1 MKSIQT
7 YLETKEQ
14 EFANHPFFNVLE
26 QLNSIEEIGYFVPEL
41 TFWAMTFQDIL
52 RINEE
57 RVSDPYLK
65 KVARHHRM
73 EDAGHDRWFMH
84 DKKYMGNLSVD
95 QSCNQD
101 DISWLYSREMRLA
114 RDAAYAILGEV
125 FKASDENLNIVLL
138 LTIESSGHVFFDRVV
153 NQVKK
158 TGEDKNLKYFS
169 SSHLEVELA
178 HALYEDAMEKT
189 LFSRELSVEVR
200 RDAIQLI
207 DRCFDAFSK
216 LFDGLIIACNRRLEL
231 AKQRGLQNAA
241 NTNLEYISNQAV

>member
-1 MKSIQT
+1 MKAIQS
-7 YLETKEQ
+7 YLETKEE
-14 EFANHPFFNVLE
+14 EFKNHPFFDVLQ

-57 RVSDPYLK
+57 RVTDPYLK

-84 DKKYMGNLSVD
+84 DKKYMEAASNGTIGSH
-95 QSCNQD
+95 D
-101 DISWLYSREMRLA
+101 DITWLYSKEMRLA
-114 RDAAYAILGEV
+114 RDAAYAILAEV
-125 FKASDENLNIVLL
+125 YKADDENLNIVLL
-138 LTIESSGHVFFDRVV
+138 LTIESSGHVFFDKVV
-153 NQVKK
+153 DQVKK

-189 LFSRELSVEVR
+189 LFSIELSVEVR
-200 RDAIQLI
+200 REAVQLI
-207 DRCFDAFSK
+207 DRCYEAFSK
-216 LFDGLIIACNRRLEL
+216 LFDGLIIACTRRVEL
-231 AKQRGLQNAA
+231 AKQRELQNAA
-241 NTNLEYISNQAV
+241 NSPVEYFQDKAV